1 MEDKKTDSNDIAPES
16 SKTTLLVSRCKH
28 CMFNIPGDIGMVAG
42 KVEELLVTQGSVAI
56 YEKGESKTWGMY
68 L

>member
-1 MEDKKTDSNDIAPES
+1 
-16 SKTTLLVSRCKH
+16 
-28 CMFNIPGDIGMVAG
+28 MFNIPGDIGMVAG
-42 KVEELLVTQGSVAI
+42 KVEELLVTRGSVAI

>member
-1 MEDKKTDSNDIAPES
+1 
-16 SKTTLLVSRCKH
+16 
-28 CMFNIPGDIGMVAG
+28 MFNIPGDIGMVAG